1 MSQVTQLT
9 YDLNHG
15 SLDLYKVHVIN
26 ENSSIMG
33 NEDILLEKRER
44 EEEREVNMYGHGNSL
59 LVHMTDQARLL

>member
-15 SLDLYKVHVIN
+15 SLDLYKVHVIK

-33 NEDILLEKRER
+33 NEDTLLEKSRGRER
-44 EEEREVNMYGHGNSL
+44 EINM
-59 LVHMTDQARLL
+59 

>member
-33 NEDILLEKRER
+33 NEDILLEKSER
-44 EEEREVNMYGHGNSL
+44 EEEREVNM
-59 LVHMTDQARLL
+59 